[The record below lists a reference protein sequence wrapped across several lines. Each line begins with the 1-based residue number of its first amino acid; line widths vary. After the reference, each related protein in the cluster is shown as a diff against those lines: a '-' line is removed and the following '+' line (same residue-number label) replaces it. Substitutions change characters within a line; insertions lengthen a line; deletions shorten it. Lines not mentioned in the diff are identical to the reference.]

1 MALCL
6 VTGGGG
12 FLGSAITRMLLERGD
27 QVRVLGRNRYS
38 EVEALGAE
46 GVQCDLT
53 APGPELAEAL
63 QGVDIVFHTAAL
75 AGMWGEHATY
85 HRINVLGTRNILEA
99 AREAGVKRFVHTS
112 SPSVTFHGTDELN
125 VREEDCSYPAEF
137 LFHYPQT
144 KAEAERFVLAQD
156 SADFATTSL
165 RPHLIYGPGDPH
177 LLPRLMDRQRSG
189 RLKVLGEGTNQVGIT
204 YVDNAAAA
212 HVQASDALQ
221 PGSANAGKAYFVTDG
236 EPVVIWD
243 WLNQVFEGVGLG
255 RIKGR
260 VSTAVAMPLA
270 GLIEW
275 VWRTFG
281 LSGEPPITRFTV
293 AQTSTS
299 HWYDL
304 HNARTDFGY
313 APVVDPGEALKRTIQ
328 SLRS

>member
-27 QVRVLGRNRYS
+27 RVRVLGRRRYPQ
-38 EVEALGAE
+38 VEALGAE

-53 APGPELAEAL
+53 EPGPELASAL
-63 QGVDIVFHTAAL
+63 EGVDVVFHTAAL
-75 AGMWGEHATY
+75 AGMWGEYEAY
-85 HRINVLGTRNILEA
+85 HRVNVVGTRNILEA
-99 AREAGVKRFVHTS
+99 TRAAGCQRFVHTS
-112 SPSVTFHGTDELN
+112 SPSVTFHGTDELD
-125 VREEDCSYPAEF
+125 VREEDCSYPERF

-144 KAEAERFVLAQD
+144 KAEAERLVLAQD
-156 SADFATTSL
+156 GPDFATTSL

-177 LLPRLMDRQRSG
+177 LLPRLIDRQRSG

-204 YVDNAAAA
+204 YVDNAAVAHLQAA
-212 HVQASDALQ
+212 DALR
-221 PGSANAGKAYFVTDG
+221 PGSPNAGKPYFVTDG

-243 WLNQVFEGVGLG
+243 WLNQVFEGLGLG
-255 RIKGR
+255 PIRGQ
-260 VSTAVAMPLA
+260 VSVGVAMPMA

-313 APVVDPGEALKRTIQ
+313 APVVTPADALVRTIRA
-328 SLRS
+328 LRA